1 MMATLSAL
9 TLYMGSAMLCGRP
22 LSRRVGLVGETGS
35 RQCVRV
41 AGVLELHREL
51 NYQIVRL
58 WRAGNFDE
66 VDIGREC

>member
-1 MMATLSAL
+1 MMATFSVL

-22 LSRRVGLVGETGS
+22 LSRRVSLVGETGS

-41 AGVLELHREL
+41 AGVLELQREF
-51 NYQIVRL
+51 IIIRL
-58 WRAGNFDE
+58 WRAGNFDD